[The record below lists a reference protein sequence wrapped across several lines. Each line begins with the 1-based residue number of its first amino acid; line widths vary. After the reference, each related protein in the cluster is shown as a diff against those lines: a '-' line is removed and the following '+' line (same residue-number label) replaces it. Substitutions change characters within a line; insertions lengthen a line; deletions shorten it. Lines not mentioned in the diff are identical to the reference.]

1 MSPPLVLIFPAG
13 LRSTNKKDW
22 CSGTRHPIIK
32 VNGGNDHQTHH
43 EQKALPH
50 LQQNPLFDLMTV
62 LKQSTVLEVDSGDNG
77 SL

>member
-1 MSPPLVLIFPAG
+1 MKMQISKTGSQV
-13 LRSTNKKDW
+13 
-22 CSGTRHPIIK
+22 CRHPITK

-62 LKQSTVLEVDSGDNG
+62 LKQR
-77 SL
+77 